1 MAEDP
6 EAKRAQGCE
15 TDAKESEYKQR
26 IDIRRVRSERRKVE
40 TAESCKERIAERR
53 RFRCLTSIIY
63 ERVARV
69 LSPVCR
75 YSARPRKKEMFL
87 YLRRLQILGVL
98 SAQRSICRNCRRK
111 PYERP
116 ITE

>member
-26 IDIRRVRSERRKVE
+26 IDNRRVHSERCKVE
-40 TAESCKERIAERR
+40 TAESGKERIAERR

-69 LSPVCR
+69 LSLVYR
-75 YSARPRKKEMFL
+75 YSARPRKKENVSL
-87 YLRRLQILGVL
+87 PKTTPNSRCRSALGL
-98 SAQRSICRNCRRK
+98 SEL
-111 PYERP
+111 P
-116 ITE
+116 